1 MTRLLLV
8 DDHPIILSGVEDL
21 LRHTEFRPVGR
32 VTNGLEVDAALAAL
46 DPDILVLD
54 LHLPGRSGMEV
65 LRALRGRG
73 DRRKIVFLTAD
84 IEDRALLEAWK
95 LGLDGLVLKY
105 EAPDMLIAC
114 LEEVA
119 RGGRW
124 VESAM
129 IDRAVANRAAAIR
142 SDGFAQFSAREREIV
157 DLALTGAR
165 NEEIARTLGITTG
178 TVKVHLHRI
187 YEKLG
192 VGSRA
197 DLVIYARDRG
207 K

>member
-65 LRALRGRG
+65 LRAVRGRG

-124 VESAM
+124 VEAAM